1 MKPFVIGLTGSI
13 GCGKSHVLRTLA
25 RLGAEGIDADKVAHE
40 VMAPGAAAYAPIIAA
55 FGREVLGPDGVVDRA
70 RLAARVFGDPAVL
83 AQLEAIIHPAV
94 YAETKRRVEDSLA
107 PAVAIEA
114 IKLLEAGLS
123 VGLCDE
129 VWVVVCSEAEQ
140 LDRLARSRG
149 MSADEVRRRRAHQ
162 MSPEQMAERAD
173 RVIHTDGTLEETA
186 GEVLRLW
193 VGLGLPLPTTP
204 EAGAVAGR
212 NDAQTVE

>member
-13 GCGKSHVLRTLA
+13 GCGKSHVLHTLE

-40 VMAPGAAAYAPIIAA
+40 VMAPGGAAYEPIQAA
-55 FGREVLGPDGVVDRA
+55 FGREILATDGAIDRA
-70 RLAARVFGDPAVL
+70 KLGTRVFSDPAAL
-83 AQLEAIIHPAV
+83 AQLEAIVHPAV
-94 YAETKRRVEDSLA
+94 YSETKRRVEESVA

-140 LDRLARSRG
+140 LTRLARSRG
-149 MSADEVRRRRAHQ
+149 MSAEEVRRRRANQ
-162 MSPEQMAERAD
+162 MPPEQMAERAD
-173 RVIHTDGTLEETA
+173 RIIRTDGTLEETKA
-186 GEVLRLW
+186 EVLRLW
-193 VGLGLPLPTTP
+193 VELGLPLPTAP
-204 EAGAVAGR
+204 VS
-212 NDAQTVE
+212 

>member
-13 GCGKSHVLRTLA
+13 GCGKSYVLRTLM

-40 VMAPGAAAYAPIIAA
+40 VMAPGAGAYEPIIAA
-55 FGREVLGPDGVVDRA
+55 FGREVLGADGAIDRA
-70 RLAARVFGDPAVL
+70 KLGGRVFGDPAAL
-83 AQLEAIIHPAV
+83 AQLEGIVHPAV
-94 YAETKRRVEDSLA
+94 YAETKRRVEDSHA

-149 MSADEVRRRRAHQ
+149 MTADEVRRRRSHQ
-162 MSPEQMAERAD
+162 MPPEQMAERAD
-173 RVIHTDGTLEETA
+173 RIIRTDGTLEDTA
-186 GEVLRLW
+186 AEVLRLW
-193 VGLGLPLPTTP
+193 VALGLPLPTTP
-204 EAGAVAGR
+204 EGDAVAGR

>member
-13 GCGKSHVLRTLA
+13 GCGKSHVLHTLV

-40 VMAPGAAAYAPIIAA
+40 VMAPGAPAYEPIVTA
-55 FGREVLGPDGVVDRA
+55 FGREILSEGGAIDRA
-70 RLAARVFGDPAVL
+70 KLAARVFRDLAAL
-83 AQLEAIIHPAV
+83 AQLEAITHPAV
-94 YAETKRRVEDSLA
+94 YAETKRRVDNTTA

-140 LDRLARSRG
+140 LARLARSRG
-149 MSADEVRRRRAHQ
+149 MSAEEVRRRRAHQ

-173 RVIHTDGTLEETA
+173 RVIRTDGSLKETEA
-186 GEVLRLW
+186 EVLRLW
-193 VGLGLPLPTTP
+193 VELGLPLPTTP
-204 EAGAVAGR
+204 FD
-212 NDAQTVE
+212 N